1 MGAMKMAT
9 GSETGSGSAI
19 NVTCGFTPK
28 VVVIMNETDPGIY
41 VWTDTMADAE
51 MVKLTDVV
59 ALTFPTSDGIS
70 AYTGSVATNSKG
82 FTIGADSDMNAS
94 SDVIHWIAFGDS
106 SG

>member
-9 GSETGSGSAI
+9 GSETGTGSAI

-28 VVVIMNETDPGIY
+28 AVIIINETDPGLYI
-41 VWTDTMADAE
+41 WSDTMADAE
-51 MVKLTDVV
+51 VMHLTDAV

-82 FTIGADSDMNAS
+82 FTIGADSDMNGS
-94 SDVIHWIAFGDS
+94 SDVIHWIAFGS
-106 SG
+106 S